1 MEYKSSFNNQL
12 RKEITARAVMN
23 KEIKSLQE
31 NIDINFEEIYN
42 ADMEIKRIKKV
53 ILKRKK
59 KNRTYTD
66 LTLKVNKLNISKT
79 NLKNKIDALKQIIS
93 HIEQAKEEVKLKI
106 KQLKKKIKNLPV
118 ENPFDFTDYVEKQ
131 KEENEIDLGLFIELA
146 EENKIIYNQVPINTL
161 IEDMEKLKNG
171 FFTNGYFTLG
181 EEGEIDTNRFFKDSD
196 ELAKFIDK
204 ILDKYDNHPSIYYTG
219 NIYRY
224 FKNYKRINRSEH
236 GRGANEF
243 NNIEE
248 YNGNNCYIPS
258 GNGCFLKCINYI
270 FKRDFSI
277 EYFEFIKSYKRRPN
291 VMSRCRIPEFCNR
304 YKIDIG
310 IYDLNK
316 QRILPRTVNQ
326 RDKCVHI
333 HRNHY
338 CVIWKKNRKDSL
350 LNGVKEVDENFRYV
364 KNKINEDNLKQRIR
378 YRFPKYEKIDQLK
391 NVFVFDLET
400 QNDQEFAEAYAA
412 GLYDVNR
419 LSHRWHRDLT
429 PHELVIERK
438 NVTVF
443 DASNGNCIMNMLK
456 YISENYEGDERTY
469 IDREGDEIVSSYRL
483 LLVAHNS
490 SGFDS
495 WVVLNSLIKEIT
507 DLKIIKTARGLISL
521 SFRCG
526 VKIVNSVEVHQYVKF
541 TCSKSHIKGSLEKI
555 GKEYGLQP
563 KLLKGEM
570 DHSIINKNN
579 FVKLRHIWEPYL
591 ITDVLCL
598 AFIYA
603 RHSMEMQKM
612 TGFGI
617 KDCLTEASLGWK
629 CFGTYNK
636 NREFYTFNDKYVRD
650 FIRKSIKGGRV
661 GAFNRYFESN
671 QCEEIL
677 NTIKKHL
684 KINDNEI
691 SNIIDKYLKY
701 INTKRNEFKLEFE
714 NGEKD
719 YRKINNKELDKFLE
733 RKLGELNIS
742 KELQKINKDDLLVS
756 YDFNSLYPSAQI
768 DKDSNWPKIETA
780 YPFKKFMN
788 DAICTLFNSGR
799 WNELNRSAFLTIKY
813 HNPEN
818 LIFQHLPV
826 KEKINNPYKNNRL
839 EEINRMRNGIIID
852 TLTSV
857 DIVEIVKYGGE
868 ILEVYEGFFCY
879 NLEFNPYTEFV
890 TDMFQKRDLFKSQGK
905 DLLQNLAKKIGLSVY
920 GGNIRK
926 DINEEYKCV
935 TENWMRENFDDR
947 VKEWFPLKN
956 GNLIV
961 KLEDDE
967 GVDDFDK
974 AKSINTM
981 PSHFGSY
988 ILSHS
993 KRLMNS
999 VIKQIDGF
1007 YNNNIYYTDTD
1018 SLYIHKKYW
1027 STLVEKGFV
1036 GKTLGLGKNDYGN
1049 SGIFYAWFLAP
1060 KIKYCL
1066 VIDDF
1071 GIISAKRTFNG
1082 YSEEHRMIKLEEYI
1096 SLSEGKT
1103 VSGRFS
1109 IDWTKTFEGIKI
1121 PHRKQN
1127 CSECDNRKFCNDCG
1141 EKPKKNCFNCEMEK
1155 ACDPCL
1161 NLISQKKN
1169 YSTDINTLKRK
1180 PPNEYHQM
1188 LPHYEGVYEPKQN
1201 NINFESAKEILMK
1214 EDYKMV
1220 AKRRFE
1226 RIYTALES
1234 MDYTKYEDISENK
1247 EIFIYGIKHVKTDK
1261 IDNYILIGCE
1271 SDELY
1276 ENDKLFNFWSNKYI
1290 NNEIEK
1296 RNFQISGWPFIT
1308 LVKRNNFF
1316 KIQGIIS

>member
-1 MEYKSSFNNQL
+1 MEHNSSFNKQL
-12 RKEITARAVMN
+12 RKEITAEAEMN
-23 KEIKSLQE
+23 KEIKTLQE
-31 NIDINFEEIYN
+31 NIDKNIEEIYN
-42 ADMEIKRIKKV
+42 ADMEIKRIKKL

-59 KNRTYTD
+59 KRSYTD
-66 LTLKVNKLNISKT
+66 LSVRINEINISKT
-79 NLKNKIDALKQIIS
+79 DLKNKIEALKQIIS
-93 HIEQAKEEVKLKI
+93 HIEQVKEQVKI
-106 KQLKKKIKNLPV
+106 KIKELKNEIKNLPK
-118 ENPFDFTDYVEKQ
+118 ENPFDFTEYVNDQ
-131 KEENEIDLGLFIELA
+131 KEDEEIDLGLFLELA
-146 EENKIIYNQVPINTL
+146 EENKIIYNQTPVSTL
-161 IEDMEKLKNG
+161 IEEMEKLKNG

-181 EEGEIDTNRFFKDSD
+181 EEGEIDTNRFFKDSN

-204 ILDKYDNHPSIYYTG
+204 ILDKYDDHPSIYYTG

-224 FKNYKRINRSEH
+224 FKNFKRVNRSEH

-243 NNIEE
+243 NNILE
-248 YNGNNCYIPS
+248 YKGINCYIPD

-270 FKRDFSI
+270 FEKDFSA

-291 VMSRCRIPEFCNR
+291 VMSRCRIPEFCKR

-310 IYDLNK
+310 IYDVNNG
-316 QRILPRTVNQ
+316 RILPRTVKQKNI
-326 RDKCVHI
+326 CVYI
-333 HRNHY
+333 HKNHY

-350 LNGVKEVDENFRYV
+350 LNGVDEIDKNFKYI

-378 YRFPKYEKIDQLK
+378 YRFPKHETIDQLE

-400 QNDQEFAEAYAA
+400 HNDNEFAETYAS
-412 GLYDVNR
+412 GLYDINR
-419 LSHRWHRDLT
+419 LRDRWHRDLT
-429 PHELVIERK
+429 SDELMIEIK
-438 NVTVF
+438 NVTIF
-443 DASNGNCIMNMLK
+443 DASNGNCVMNMLK
-456 YISENYEGDERTY
+456 YISENYDGDERTY
-469 IDREGDEIVSSYRL
+469 IDKDGDEIVSSYRL

-490 SGFDS
+490 SSFDS
-495 WVVLNSLIKEIT
+495 WVVLNSLVKEIT
-507 DLKIIKTARGLISL
+507 ELKIIKTARGLISL

-526 VKIVNSVEVHQYVKF
+526 VKIVNTCEVPQYVKF
-541 TCSKSHIKGSLEKI
+541 TCTKSHIKGSLEKI
-555 GKEYGLQP
+555 GKEYNLQP
-563 KLLKGEM
+563 ELLKGEM

-579 FVKLRHIWEPYL
+579 FAELRHIWEPYL
-591 ITDVLCL
+591 ISDVLCL

-612 TGFGI
+612 SGFGI

-636 NREFYTFNDKYVRD
+636 DREFYTFNDKYVRN

-661 GAFNRYFESN
+661 AALNRYFESN
-671 QCEEIL
+671 QCEQIL
-677 NTIKKHL
+677 DTIKIHL
-684 KINDNEI
+684 KINNNEI
-691 SNIIDKYLKY
+691 SYIIDECLKY
-701 INTKRNEFKLEFE
+701 IKTKRDGFKLEFE

-719 YRKINNKELDKFLE
+719 YRKINKKELDKFLE
-733 RKLGELNIS
+733 KKLGDLKIS
-742 KELQKINKDDLLVS
+742 RDLQKINKDDLLVS

-768 DKDSNWPKIETA
+768 DKNSTWPKIETA
-780 YPFKKFMN
+780 YPFKKHMS
-788 DAICTLFNSGR
+788 DAVCTLFNSGR
-799 WNELNRSAFLTIKY
+799 WNELNRSAFLTVKY

-826 KEKINNPYKNNRL
+826 KEKIENPYKNNGL
-839 EEINRMRNGIIID
+839 EEINRMRNGIITD
-852 TLTSV
+852 TLSDT
-857 DIVEIVKYGGE
+857 DIVEIVKCGCV
-868 ILEVYEGFFCY
+868 ILEVFEGFFCH

-890 TDMFQKRDLFKSQGK
+890 TDMFNKRDYFKSQGK

-956 GNLIV
+956 GNFIV

-967 GVDDFDK
+967 GVDDYDK

-981 PSHFGSY
+981 PFHFGSY

-993 KRLMNS
+993 KRLMNN
-999 VIKQIDGF
+999 VFREIDGF
-1007 YNNNIYYTDTD
+1007 YSNNIYYGDTD
-1018 SLYIHKKYW
+1018 SGYIHKKHW
-1027 STLVEKGFV
+1027 FTLVDKGFV
-1036 GKTLGLGKNDYGN
+1036 GKSLGLGKNDYGN

-1071 GIISAKRTFNG
+1071 GIISAKRTFKG
-1082 YSEEHRMIKLEEYI
+1082 YSEEHRMLKLEEYI

-1121 PHRKQN
+1121 PHRKQD
-1127 CSECDNRKFCNDCG
+1127 CSDCDNEKFCSDCII
-1141 EKPKKNCFNCEMEK
+1141 KPKKNCFNCEMERSCK
-1155 ACDPCL
+1155 SCL
-1161 NLISQKKN
+1161 DLISQKKT
-1169 YSTDINTLKRK
+1169 YSTDINMLKRK

-1188 LPHYEGVYEPKQN
+1188 LPYYEGKYETIQN
-1201 NINFESAKEILMK
+1201 NIDFESAKEILMK
-1214 EDYKMV
+1214 EDYKMIV
-1220 AKRRFE
+1220 QRRFE
-1226 RIYTALES
+1226 RINDMITCKSYI
-1234 MDYTKYEDISENK
+1234 KYEDLPENK
-1247 EIFIYGIKHVKTDK
+1247 EIFIYGFKHIKTEK
-1261 IDNYILIGCE
+1261 IDNYILMGCE

-1276 ENDKLFNFWSNKYI
+1276 ENNNLFNFWSNKFI
-1290 NNEIEK
+1290 NGEIQK
-1296 RNFQISGWPFIT
+1296 RNFKITEWPFMT

-1316 KIQGIIS
+1316 KVQGIVCN